1 MAEKEVAI
9 GITQMHTSTS
19 AVTPVSASS
28 TIVVFH
34 PVAIAI
40 RGIAVFPY
48 IHKIVIIDVSLVIVG
63 TNTGTGTNSTIC
75 HDRANSNTCLTAK
88 ETISN
93 LTLIVT

>member
-1 MAEKEVAI
+1 
-9 GITQMHTSTS
+9 MHTSAS

-48 IHKIVIIDVSLVIVG
+48 IHKIVIIDISLVIVG
-63 TNTGTGTNSTIC
+63 TNTGTGINYTPKPERTKTILYSWSL
-75 HDRANSNTCLTAK
+75 ALG
-88 ETISN
+88 I
-93 LTLIVT
+93 TLDYFV